1 MINEA
6 FIEIWSELVLKI
18 LAKAL
23 EETDGGNGIAAG
35 KPRKHVC
42 EEVLS
47 QFVWNLIEESECR
60 VGGFGSP
67 SVVKQFP
74 KFVICPELVQG
85 GSKGDDLRWAE

>member
-1 MINEA
+1 M
-6 FIEIWSELVLKI
+6 VH

-23 EETDGGNGIAAG
+23 EEPDGCIEIATG

-42 EEVLS
+42 EDVLS
-47 QFVWNLIEESECR
+47 LFVWGLIEKSECQ

-67 SVVKQFP
+67 SVVKQFL

-85 GSKGDDLRWAE
+85 GSNGDDLRWAEY